1 LMDEEWTDQIIKEA
15 ERETLSHLRF
25 MRRSIHLDLLFT
37 LLLIIVLAANDQTAI
52 AMGFSPGRW
61 EEIGLF
67 LTPPPLLF
75 VALAISAAIESYILR
90 GLKKDLKELSK
101 HGAGPVGSSNAIV
114 GKSITDINY
123 EMVRAM
129 ERSMR
134 IWPIVAF
141 LFVLYFAESAGKI
154 AGWTLG
160 VLPALSFNWT
170 AILNTIVLILAIV
183 FFLVQTK
190 RWMARRKH
198 LKRLRKM
205 EMTVLEELH
214 IR

>member
-1 LMDEEWTDQIIKEA
+1 MDEGWTGSIIKEA
-15 ERETLSHLRF
+15 ENETLSHLRF

-37 LLLIIVLAANDQTAI
+37 LILIIVLAANDQTAI
-52 AMGFSPGRW
+52 AMGLSPGRW

-75 VALAISAAIESYILR
+75 VALAISAAVESYILMR
-90 GLKKDLKELSK
+90 LKKDLRDLSK
-101 HGAGPVGSSNAIV
+101 HGAGHVGPSNCSG

-123 EMVRAM
+123 GMVRAM

-141 LFVLYFAESAGKI
+141 LFVLYFADSARKI

-160 VLPALSFNWT
+160 TLPVLSFNWT
-170 AILNTIVLILAIV
+170 AVLNTIVLILAIV
-183 FFLVQTK
+183 FFWIQTK
-190 RWMARRKH
+190 RWMVRRRH
-198 LKRLRKM
+198 LISLRKM
-205 EMTVLEELH
+205 EMTVLEELR